1 MERQSAEEIED
12 EAADWLARLDR
23 HGRTP
28 ELVAAF
34 EAWLADDSRRNGA
47 VLQAQ
52 AAWNLLNDQLAPMP
66 EVFDP
71 EWAEGSDPAPDVP
84 QRWMQRRKFLLG
96 GGAIAASVAAAG
108 WFGLRG
114 GGEVYET
121 RTGEIRRVPLAD
133 GSLVAINTH
142 SAVRVELQ
150 RDARIV
156 RLASGEAW
164 FQVAKDKMRPF
175 TVEADR
181 VRVRAVGTAFSVRR
195 RANGADV
202 IVTEGTVEAWVAGAE
217 GDLVRLSAGQRAF
230 VADDAPIVQKTETAA
245 EADRTLAWR
254 AGQIDLA
261 GESIT
266 DAIAEFNRYNERKI
280 VLADP
285 RLAAEPL
292 FGVFQ
297 TDDPES
303 FAQAVHVGFGVP
315 VTVAKDRIDIGASSN

>member
-1 MERQSAEEIED
+1 MERDSAEVIED

-28 ELVAAF
+28 ELVAQF
-34 EAWLADDSRRNGA
+34 EAWLAGDPRRSGA

-52 AAWNLLNDQLAPMP
+52 AAWNLLNDQLAPLP
-66 EVFDP
+66 DFADASAVET
-71 EWAEGSDPAPDVP
+71 ASAPGMLG
-84 QRWMQRRKFLLG
+84 RWMPRRRFLVG
-96 GGAIAASVAAAG
+96 SGAVAASVAAAG

-114 GGEVYET
+114 TGEVYET
-121 RTGEIRRVPLAD
+121 RTGEIRRIPLAD

-142 SAVRVELQ
+142 SAMRVDLQ
-150 RDARIV
+150 PDARTI

-164 FQVAKDKMRPF
+164 FQVAKDKARPF
-175 TVEADR
+175 TVEVDR

-195 RANGADV
+195 RDKGADV
-202 IVTEGTVEAWVAGAE
+202 IVTEGTVEAWVTGAE
-217 GDLVRLSAGQRAF
+217 VEMVRLTAGQRAF
-230 VADDAPIVQKTETAA
+230 VADDAAIVKKNETSS

-261 GESIT
+261 GESLG
-266 DAIAEFNRYNERKI
+266 DAIAEFNRYNDRKI

-285 RLAAEPL
+285 RLSAEPL

-297 TDDPES
+297 TDDPEG
-303 FAQAVHVGFGVP
+303 FAQAVHLGFGVP
-315 VTVAKDRIDIGASSN
+315 VSVSKERIAIGASSN